1 MSSDFYD
8 QHLRTFPSSENTVEQ
23 EQAPLLGSLPDLFR
37 SFEQASGYR
46 LRFVRAGGSFPEYR
60 DSDVTADRKNSG
72 GENNGSE
79 NNIRENVSVNR
90 GRQSDLTA
98 VSSETD
104 LLETTEIL
112 KNTEVLESP
121 NILLSGEVLRILR
134 RYVVRDGE
142 RRVLGTLVLWQ
153 SADTAPHVTESMALA
168 FAESLA
174 AVIEESYGSALAL
187 RDREAEL
194 AAFSAQLYLSEEK
207 FLTDKLD
214 QEASKHTDGIA
225 KEIKVSDELG
235 SDESNSRFSRGLND
249 ILKKTARLIGCDA
262 ASFYLLDNETSCLKL
277 RAAWGIPEDRFT
289 EPARPLRGSLAD
301 LEALLGSAVIL
312 NENYLAETW
321 NPPECFVNS
330 ICVPVLSKN
339 TVLGTLWFFSDR
351 KKQFDDKDLAV
362 LELTTRNIASELEN
376 ILLNIEI
383 RNYKKSK

>member
-8 QHLRTFPSSENTVEQ
+8 QHLRTFPSSEAAAEQ
-23 EQAPLLGSLPDLFR
+23 EQAPLFGSLPDLFR
-37 SFEQASGYR
+37 TFEQVTGYR

-60 DSDVTADRKNSG
+60 DSDVVSG
-72 GENNGSE
+72 GAKVCSTD
-79 NNIRENVSVNR
+79 RTVSDSAAAST
-90 GRQSDLTA
+90 G
-98 VSSETD
+98 TD
-104 LLETTEIL
+104 LFEATEIL

-121 NILLSGEVLRILR
+121 NTLQSGEVLRILR
-134 RYVVRDGE
+134 RFVIRDGE
-142 RRVLGTLVLWQ
+142 HRVLGTLVLWQ
-153 SADTAPHVTESMALA
+153 AVGSALHVTETMVQS
-168 FAESLA
+168 FAESVA
-174 AVIEESYGSALAL
+174 SVIEESCAAAQAL

-207 FLTDKLD
+207 ILNDKLNRDISKNNKKD
-214 QEASKHTDGIA
+214 QKNNINGLVKDTEKLADDARSVRLSK
-225 KEIKVSDELG
+225 
-235 SDESNSRFSRGLND
+235 GLND

-277 RAAWGIPEDRFT
+277 RAAWGIPDDRFT

-301 LEALLGSAVIL
+301 LEALLGNAVIL
-312 NENYLAETW
+312 NENYLTETW

-330 ICVPVLSKN
+330 ICVPVLSQK

-383 RNYKKSK
+383 RNYKKSE